1 MTIRWDAA
9 PVLAALHRPL
19 GRLLGGLALML
30 TLAPAAALAP
40 PPATEGGRAC
50 VVAWDATPVAGRL
63 LVIGFKGM
71 GGDAPG
77 PRLPKGRIPPHITK
91 WWVAVLSPGSIGQ
104 DCEVSAQFE
113 LEGVGKLKLLH
124 ASWRRG
130 ERQIR
135 ECIFISDDGLHYKG
149 EEMGVCQYRGD
160 SEWLITLPGQD

>member
-1 MTIRWDAA
+1 
-9 PVLAALHRPL
+9 
-19 GRLLGGLALML
+19 
-30 TLAPAAALAP
+30 
-40 PPATEGGRAC
+40 
-50 VVAWDATPVAGRL
+50 
-63 LVIGFKGM
+63 IGFKGM

-91 WWVAVLSPGSIGQ
+91 WWVAVLGPGSIGQ

-149 EEMGVCQYRGD
+149 EEMGVCQGRGG
-160 SEWLITLPGQD
+160 SEGLIARPGQAGVDQTGDRTPALRDGHASIAAAPFPRLLPS